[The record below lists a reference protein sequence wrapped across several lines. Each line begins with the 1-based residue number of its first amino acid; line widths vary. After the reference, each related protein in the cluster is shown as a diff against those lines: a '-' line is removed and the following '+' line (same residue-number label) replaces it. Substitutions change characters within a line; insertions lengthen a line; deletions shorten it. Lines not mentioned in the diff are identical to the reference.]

1 MSVTFPNELL
11 QQTHMT
17 NEEMAI
23 ETAVHLFAIG
33 RLSFGQAAEL
43 AGMARWPFRAMPA
56 GPKARQADLAVRE
69 SPAGAAECCDRI
81 CEP

>member
-11 QQTHMT
+11 RQTHMT

-23 ETAVHLFAIG
+23 ETAVHLFEIG

-43 AGMARWPFRAMPA
+43 AGMARWPFQQLLASRQIPLHYTE
-56 GPKARQADLAVRE
+56 KELEDDLHTVELLEAR
-69 SPAGAAECCDRI
+69 P
-81 CEP
+81 